1 MRLIPLALV
10 TLVFATACDQLQVT
24 PAVIGA
30 RISVDRAKP
39 DAEADIDVDVLLTA
53 ACFTNDRVILE
64 RVGLERRRGNGSAA
78 ISDLDLGFPSD
89 FNPWL
94 GSEQEVAAGLVNLG
108 TVNGDLVP
116 LCGES
121 LDLTVY
127 LSRDGDRSVSTA
139 SDPYALTINCP

>member
-24 PAVIGA
+24 PEVIGA

-39 DAEADIDVDVLLTA
+39 DAEADIVVDVELDGAT
-53 ACFTNDRVILE
+53 FTNDRVILE

-94 GSEQEVAAGLVNLG
+94 GGEQKIAAGLVNLG
-108 TVNGDLVP
+108 TVNAQLIP

-127 LSRDGDRSVSTA
+127 VSRDGDRSVSTA
-139 SDPYALTINCP
+139 SNPYALVVNCP